1 MTDPFV
7 HLHVHTEYSLLDGAC
22 RISQLLEKVK
32 AMGQT
37 AVAITDHGVMY
48 GAVEFF
54 KAAEKLG
61 IQPIIGCEVYVAR
74 RTRFDRE
81 HQLDSSPY
89 HLILLCKDEEGYQN
103 LIQLVSLG
111 FIEGFYGKPR
121 IDRELLEQHHKGLI
135 CLSAC
140 LAGEIPRLLS
150 QGQYQQASES
160 AAYFRD
166 LFGPGNYYLE
176 LQNHGMPEQLQ
187 ILPQLVR
194 LGKELDIPL
203 VATND
208 AHYLNRTDA
217 KTQNIL
223 MCIQTNH
230 TLEED
235 NPLSFPTQEFYV
247 KSSQEMEEAL
257 GRYPEALENTRK
269 IAEQCHFSF
278 TFHQLKLP
286 YYNSGLSEDNP
297 AYFRRLCREGLV
309 WRYGQHPPQE
319 AVDRLEY
326 EMKIISQ
333 MGYIDYFLIVWD
345 FIHYAKSQGIPVGPG
360 RGSGAGS
367 LAAYC
372 MGITSIDPIKYQ
384 LLFERFLNPERVS
397 MPDFDIDF
405 CYVRRQEVI
414 DYVVRRY
421 GEDHVAQ
428 IITFG
433 TMAARAA
440 IRDVGRVMGMPY
452 PTVDAVSKLVPRAL
466 NITLDKALEQSEK
479 LKKAYDSDPQVR
491 ELIDTAKSLEG
502 FPRHA
507 STHAAGVVITR
518 EPADHYV
525 PLQKNEDAVVTQYT
539 MKPLEELGLL
549 KMDFLGLRNL
559 TVISDAEKMIRRHT
573 PDFSIEHIP
582 LDDKRVFHML
592 SQGQGQ
598 GVFQFESNG
607 IRQMLASMK
616 PERLEDLIAALSLY
630 RPGPMDSIPAYI
642 DNKLNP
648 DHIHYAHPLLE
659 PILNV
664 TYGCIVYQEQV
675 MQIFRTLAGYSYG
688 RADLVRRAMA
698 KKQASVMEAERKYFI
713 YGLTREDGT
722 QECCGAVA
730 NGMSPEAANQ
740 LFDEMSSFAAY
751 AFNKSH
757 AAAYALVAYQT
768 AYLKCAYPKEYWAAL
783 LASVLGWPAKVME
796 YSAECAKI
804 GITILPPDINES
816 GESFTADE
824 KGIRFGLL
832 AVKNVGI
839 SFVHSLLAERKENGP
854 FRSFYDFLYRVAG
867 RECNRKTIES
877 LIQSGA
883 LDCFPY
889 NRREML
895 LGYAQL
901 LEKVESRKKYEMV
914 GQLGFFADQTGAD
927 SEEEGIVPMEDF
939 PLKDQL
945 AMEKEVIGL
954 YLSGHPL
961 GDYAHL
967 AVQLH
972 TDRVVDLLNVEEESQ
987 SAYEDGA
994 SVTLLG
1000 IVHSRKEKTTKSG
1013 GRMGFVLLED
1023 ATAQIELLVFP
1034 QIYSRFGDI
1043 LKPEAVVVVQGKLS
1057 LREEEEPKVLCDQ
1070 VTAVE
1075 TAREKGL
1082 PPVPSG
1088 KGKTPVFASMMSP
1101 SVPSPDP
1108 AASKQPSGRKGLFI
1122 RLPSKDAPVFS
1133 KVMNL
1138 ISILEG
1144 ETPVYFRFVD
1154 TGKMLMAPRSLFTQV
1169 CPVLLSELARLV
1181 GEDSVRYLP

>member
-1 MTDPFV
+1 
-7 HLHVHTEYSLLDGAC
+7 
-22 RISQLLEKVK
+22 
-32 AMGQT
+32 
-37 AVAITDHGVMY
+37 
-48 GAVEFF
+48 
-54 KAAEKLG
+54 
-61 IQPIIGCEVYVAR
+61 
-74 RTRFDRE
+74 
-81 HQLDSSPY
+81 
-89 HLILLCKDEEGYQN
+89 
-103 LIQLVSLG
+103 
-111 FIEGFYGKPR
+111 
-121 IDRELLEQHHKGLI
+121 
-135 CLSAC
+135 
-140 LAGEIPRLLS
+140 
-150 QGQYQQASES
+150 
-160 AAYFRD
+160 
-166 LFGPGNYYLE
+166 
-176 LQNHGMPEQLQ
+176 
-187 ILPQLVR
+187 
-194 LGKELDIPL
+194 
-203 VATND
+203 
-208 AHYLNRTDA
+208 
-217 KTQNIL
+217 
-223 MCIQTNH
+223 
-230 TLEED
+230 
-235 NPLSFPTQEFYV
+235 
-247 KSSQEMEEAL
+247 
-257 GRYPEALENTRK
+257 
-269 IAEQCHFSF
+269 
-278 TFHQLKLP
+278 
-286 YYNSGLSEDNP
+286 
-297 AYFRRLCREGLV
+297 
-309 WRYGQHPPQE
+309 
-319 AVDRLEY
+319 
-326 EMKIISQ
+326 
-333 MGYIDYFLIVWD
+333 
-345 FIHYAKSQGIPVGPG
+345 
-360 RGSGAGS
+360 
-367 LAAYC
+367 
-372 MGITSIDPIKYQ
+372 
-384 LLFERFLNPERVS
+384 
-397 MPDFDIDF
+397 
-405 CYVRRQEVI
+405 
-414 DYVVRRY
+414 
-421 GEDHVAQ
+421 
-428 IITFG
+428 
-433 TMAARAA
+433 
-440 IRDVGRVMGMPY
+440 
-452 PTVDAVSKLVPRAL
+452 
-466 NITLDKALEQSEK
+466 
-479 LKKAYDSDPQVR
+479 
-491 ELIDTAKSLEG
+491 
-502 FPRHA
+502 
-507 STHAAGVVITR
+507 
-518 EPADHYV
+518 
-525 PLQKNEDAVVTQYT
+525 
-539 MKPLEELGLL
+539 
-549 KMDFLGLRNL
+549 
-559 TVISDAEKMIRRHT
+559 
-573 PDFSIEHIP
+573 
-582 LDDKRVFHML
+582 
-592 SQGQGQ
+592 
-598 GVFQFESNG
+598 
-607 IRQMLASMK
+607 
-616 PERLEDLIAALSLY
+616 
-630 RPGPMDSIPAYI
+630 
-642 DNKLNP
+642 
-648 DHIHYAHPLLE
+648 
-659 PILNV
+659 
-664 TYGCIVYQEQV
+664 
-675 MQIFRTLAGYSYG
+675 
-688 RADLVRRAMA
+688 
-698 KKQASVMEAERKYFI
+698 
-713 YGLTREDGT
+713 
-722 QECCGAVA
+722 
-730 NGMSPEAANQ
+730 
-740 LFDEMSSFAAY
+740 
-751 AFNKSH
+751 
-757 AAAYALVAYQT
+757 
-768 AYLKCAYPKEYWAAL
+768 
-783 LASVLGWPAKVME
+783 ME

-1034 QIYSRFGDI
+1034 QIYSRFGDL

-1075 TAREKGL
+1075 IAREKGL